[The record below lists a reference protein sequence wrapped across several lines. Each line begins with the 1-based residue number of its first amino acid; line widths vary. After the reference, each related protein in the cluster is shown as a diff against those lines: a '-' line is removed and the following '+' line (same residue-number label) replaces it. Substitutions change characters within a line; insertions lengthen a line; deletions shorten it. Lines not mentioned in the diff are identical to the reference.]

1 VSHDFVVGNVPR
13 EVAQRPGFATLAA
26 SGRRIVI
33 NVDSAESDL
42 NRFSMDEFM
51 VVVDRH
57 REALDTTMRES
68 LSETHDVRQYWQ
80 YIFGL
85 MLAILMT
92 ESLLSART
100 S

>member
-1 VSHDFVVGNVPR
+1 MHDFIVGNVPR
-13 EVAQRPGFATLAA
+13 EVAQRPWFSTLAA

-42 NRFSMDEFM
+42 NRLSMDEFM
-51 VVVDRH
+51 ATVDRH
-57 REALDTTMRES
+57 REVVDSTIGKS
-68 LSETHDVRQYWQ
+68 LSEGHDVQQYWQ

-85 MLAILMT
+85 MLAILIT
-92 ESLLSART
+92 ESLLSARM